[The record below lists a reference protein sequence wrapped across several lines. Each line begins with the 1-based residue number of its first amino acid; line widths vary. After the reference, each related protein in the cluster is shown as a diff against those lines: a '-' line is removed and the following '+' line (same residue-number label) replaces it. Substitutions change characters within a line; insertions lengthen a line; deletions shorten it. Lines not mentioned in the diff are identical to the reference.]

1 MDQGGSA
8 SVKAGGG
15 GEEEA
20 GGAVARN
27 TGPATPA
34 NAVVSSAI
42 SAPGPV
48 LASAPGSQTS
58 PSFGLSLSPSP
69 GGDFL
74 TSLNNLSIAAQ
85 FTFDALSA
93 EVEKQKTL
101 VIETVS
107 NQIIAPVNLA
117 PTAGSGISR
126 TTNEDK
132 SDFTINL
139 LEGVTDPDGDA
150 LSVRN
155 FSVTSGEQSA
165 LSLSGNSLLVSP
177 ATFNSLN
184 QGSSESVTFA
194 FDVVDPGG
202 LAVSQTGS
210 IVFEGRN
217 DAPTVSGQLSM
228 SIKVSNTGTFL
239 VERFAGGTGTLAQAD
254 ALVAAANLTASANR
268 STINMRDSSGGA
280 GRFGSSDGF
289 PGASAS
295 DNINNFAIKATG
307 SFSVGSSGTFTIF
320 THTDDGHRVKVDG
333 NTIRTDDRNHG
344 NTDFF
349 TPISLS
355 AGSHSLEIV
364 YWEVGGGATLEA
376 GIGAGSLSSFN
387 SSTIQLLTAAVS
399 EAMNFNLASGVIDAD
414 TSSSLSVSDFTLSSG
429 SNSGLTQSGT
439 SLATDFGSFS
449 STQNAIFTFNINDGS
464 GGSVAQKISVDV
476 AQSGDSNDTIDFSG
490 SGTQVTLQ
498 SALDDIEIIVGTN
511 FDDTLLGGSGAQT
524 ISGGIG
530 ADIVAGGAGNDTLN
544 GGDGDDIFQ
553 ISSASDITNGG
564 TFNGG
569 SGNDS
574 LVLTSTS
581 ISSLVFPVSPV
592 TFSSLETFD
601 LSGGASGGVVVSV
614 DGADLTGITTFI
626 GDGTADQLNV
636 INGDFT
642 VGSSQSLDGI
652 ETVKVSQSNTAQDVT
667 INGAVTGI
675 ELIQGTVSSASVA
688 DDDLIFS
695 GSRDFSGVT
704 LTDIDEFTLADGA
717 STRQTLGLNAS
728 SNLGLAE
735 IEDFTSGSGST
746 SDVLDYKSGL
756 VSGDGTV
763 ISASSNFIL
772 TDIGSADRSTDIIT
786 NNKTGLIEFEANKLA
801 IDLTGSTTA
810 QITNAAEAL
819 LESVN
824 ASSNLTGSSA
834 QVTQG
839 GINTDT
845 LLIFHEAD
853 NDAVIIRYQEG
864 NTSEA
869 DFSGELSVVAIFD
882 SISHTASNLFEDANI
897 I

>member
-1 MDQGGSA
+1 
-8 SVKAGGG
+8 
-15 GEEEA
+15 
-20 GGAVARN
+20 
-27 TGPATPA
+27 
-34 NAVVSSAI
+34 
-42 SAPGPV
+42 
-48 LASAPGSQTS
+48 
-58 PSFGLSLSPSP
+58 
-69 GGDFL
+69 
-74 TSLNNLSIAAQ
+74 
-85 FTFDALSA
+85 
-93 EVEKQKTL
+93 
-101 VIETVS
+101 
-107 NQIIAPVNLA
+107 
-117 PTAGSGISR
+117 
-126 TTNEDK
+126 
-132 SDFTINL
+132 
-139 LEGVTDPDGDA
+139 
-150 LSVRN
+150 
-155 FSVTSGEQSA
+155 
-165 LSLSGNSLLVSP
+165 SP

-194 FDVVDPGG
+194 FDVADPEG
-202 LAVSQTGS
+202 LFVSQTGS

-254 ALVAAANLTASANR
+254 ALIAAANLTASANR

-289 PGASAS
+289 PGASVS
-295 DNINNFAIKATG
+295 DNVNSFAIKATG
-307 SFSVGSSGTFTIF
+307 NFSVGSSGTFTIF

-364 YWEVGGGATLEA
+364 YWEAGGGATLEA

-399 EAMNFNLASGVIDAD
+399 EAINFNLASGVIDAD

-449 STQNAIFTFNINDGS
+449 STQNAVFTFNINDGS
-464 GGSVAQKISVDV
+464 GGSVAQKVSVDV
-476 AQSGDSNDTIDFSG
+476 AQSGDGNDTIDFSG

-524 ISGGIG
+524 ISGGTG

-553 ISSASDITNGG
+553 ISSASDITSGG

-569 SGNDS
+569 SGNDA

-581 ISSLVFPVSPV
+581 ISSLVFPISPV

-614 DGADLTGITTFI
+614 DGADLTGITNFI
-626 GDGTADQLNV
+626 GDGTADQLNI
-636 INGDFT
+636 INSDFT
-642 VGSSQSLDGI
+642 IGSSQSLDGI
-652 ETVKVSQSNTAQDVT
+652 ETVKVSQSNTAQDIT

-688 DDDLIFS
+688 DDDVIFS

-717 STRQTLGLNAS
+717 STRQTLGLSAS
-728 SNLGLAE
+728 SNFGLAE

-756 VSGDGTV
+756 VSGDGTA
-763 ISASSNFIL
+763 ISASSNL
-772 TDIGSADRSTDIIT
+772 TLTNIGSADRSTDIIS
-786 NNKTGLIEFEANKLA
+786 NNKTGVIEFEANKLA

-853 NDAVIIRYQEG
+853 NDAVIVRYQEG
-864 NTSEA
+864 STSEA

-882 SISHTASNLFEDANI
+882 GISHSNSSLFDNANI
-897 I
+897 V